1 MNRFI
6 IDHHPAA
13 IAKSLCDQHIVKMP
27 LEEAQMLCTAVR
39 LSDSGDYA
47 DKNGLYKVAYKNH
60 PCTIWARECRE
71 NYVYATVL
79 LEEMSKEYT
88 YRYDKVHKSSLLLPA
103 LKAAASFFPE
113 RGGLTPHPQCFS
125 GHDDCKTEEKWPII
139 AYRAFYKVDK
149 LSFARYTKG
158 RSMPVWL
165 EGETNWTS

>member
-13 IAKSLCDQHIVKMP
+13 IAKSLCDQHVVKMP
-27 LEEAQMLCTAVR
+27 LEEAQMLSTAVR

-47 DKNGLYKVAYKNH
+47 DNNGLYKVAYHNH

-88 YRYDKVHKSSLLLPA
+88 YRYDKIHKSSLLLPA
-103 LKAAASFFPE
+103 LKAAAAFFPE

-125 GHDDCKTEEKWPII
+125 GFDDCKTQEKWPIV

-158 RSMPVWL
+158 RDMPQWL
-165 EGETNWTS
+165 KETSHDN